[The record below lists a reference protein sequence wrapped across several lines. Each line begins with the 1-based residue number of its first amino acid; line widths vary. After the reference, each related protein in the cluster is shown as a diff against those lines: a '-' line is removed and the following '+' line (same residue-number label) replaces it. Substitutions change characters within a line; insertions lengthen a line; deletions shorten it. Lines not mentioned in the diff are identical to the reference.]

1 MTFQERYNENKCM
14 YTKYY
19 KIVKE
24 LEQKINKCN
33 NEYDK
38 LNITYD
44 INLEKMNKLI
54 DKINIIHQKSLNEC
68 VNEYNLIIKLY
79 DNYDKLKE
87 ENEKLLNIYDEIKLE
102 IIECCNTIEFL
113 NKKIDQYSE
122 QYNQLVIEDALNQL
136 VNLIAVNT

>member
-79 DNYDKLKE
+79 DNYDKLEE
-87 ENEKLLNIYDEIKLE
+87 ENEKLLNIYNEIKLE
-102 IIECCNTIEFL
+102 IIEYCNTIEFL

-122 QYNQLVIEDALNQL
+122 QYNQLVIEDVLNQL